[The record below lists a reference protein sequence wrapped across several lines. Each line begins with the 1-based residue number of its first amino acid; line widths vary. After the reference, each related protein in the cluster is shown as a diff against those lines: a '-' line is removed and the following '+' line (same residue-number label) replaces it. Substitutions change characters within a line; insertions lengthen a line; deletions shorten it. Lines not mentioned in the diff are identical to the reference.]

1 MQLPSFS
8 MPRRP
13 CRTPKPPSAPPVSN
27 FLVFSLEVQK
37 FGDFTNL
44 EDWNVLTSDAAQ
56 SYRPITNQSINH
68 HRLPPDQHESKIPDG
83 EAVSQDQTL
92 AACHE
97 DKRVAWFSWLVF
109 SVFSVFSMD
118 LNQKTHRKKKCCS
131 FSYPRILSWEFSI
144 LRITSP
150 NFTSRRTN
158 TPPSPKLAISL
169 PQAAKQI

>member
-1 MQLPSFS
+1 MVSGLKITSQKSFRSIAVDIESRNIALKKLRHLSSSTCLTMQLPSFS

-92 AACHE
+92 GLSWRQ
-97 DKRVAWFSWLVF
+97 RVAWFSRLVF

-118 LNQKTHRKKKCCS
+118 LNQKTHRKKNVVHSC
-131 FSYPRILSWEFSI
+131 I
-144 LRITSP
+144 
-150 NFTSRRTN
+150 
-158 TPPSPKLAISL
+158 
-169 PQAAKQI
+169 